1 MSKKNLIIIILL
13 ALVLIVGVIIGIII
27 YTNGSGEKVKEV
39 PTYTVGIEDL
49 YCNIKDSK
57 KMLKINIIIETSNDK
72 LKENIEN
79 KKFLVRDLTNEII
92 VSKTED
98 DLLGDKGQSKLKL
111 EILKNLAEFF
121 ESEEITNIYF
131 NDFIIQ

>member
-1 MSKKNLIIIILL
+1 MSKKNLIIIIVL